1 MNVKK
6 MQAMLLIVVSAVIFL
21 VGYREMKPVSNQEKM
36 ESMIAALE
44 KHGADVQHWSWLAR
58 ETKTISNIH
67 TFEKLLGQI
76 KQRANVEEWEIE
88 KSRDGYKATA
98 QKSFSS
104 YEERLVVTWTMEN
117 TKENTFIIYEVSGAK
132 WDPKYTD
139 KMNKIFSTKPKI
151 YTCVQGTLS
160 DKIEGVL
167 QDKTNEVLK
176 DLSAKAIERVEE
188 RAFVS
193 VSAYNKKW
201 NDALS
206 TNKEKINV
214 QIAIRSTNNKNSI
227 VVGTPIITSE
237 Y

>member
-1 MNVKK
+1 MKLK
-6 MQAMLLIVVSAVIFL
+6 AILIVALSVVLFL
-21 VGYREMKPVSNQEKM
+21 VGYREMKPISDEQKM

-44 KHGADVQHWSWLAR
+44 KNDAKVERWSWLAR

-67 TFEKLLGQI
+67 TFQKLLNDV
-76 KQRANVEEWEIE
+76 KEKANIESWELE
-88 KSRDGYKATA
+88 QSPDGYKATSYK
-98 QKSFSS
+98 KSSS
-104 YEERLVVTWTMEN
+104 YEERVVVTWTKEN
-117 TKENTFIIYEVSGAK
+117 TKENTFIIFEVSGAK
-132 WDPKYTD
+132 WDPKYVQ
-139 KMNKIFSTKPKI
+139 KMNKIFSEKPTI
-151 YTCVQGTLS
+151 YTCVQGVLN

-167 QDKTNEVLK
+167 QNKTNQVLK
-176 DLSAKAIERVEE
+176 DLSARAIEQTEE

-206 TNKEKINV
+206 INREKINV
-214 QIAIRSTNNKNSI
+214 QIAIRSTDNKDTI

>member
-1 MNVKK
+1 MKLK
-6 MQAMLLIVVSAVIFL
+6 LKAIFIVALSVVLFL
-21 VGYREMKPVSNQEKM
+21 VGYREMKPISDEQKM

-44 KHGADVQHWSWLAR
+44 KNDAKVEKWSWLAR

-67 TFEKLLGQI
+67 TFQKLLNDV
-76 KQRANVEEWEIE
+76 KDKANIQKWELE
-88 KSRDGYKATA
+88 QSSDGYKATA
-98 QKSFSS
+98 YKKFSS
-104 YEERLVVTWTMEN
+104 HEERVVVTWSKEN
-117 TKENTFIIYEVSGAK
+117 TKENTFIIFEVSGAK
-132 WDPKYTD
+132 WDPKYVQ
-139 KMNKIFSTKPKI
+139 KMNKIFSEKPII
-151 YTCVQGTLS
+151 YTCVQGVVN

-167 QDKTNEVLK
+167 QNKTNQVLK
-176 DLSAKAIERVEE
+176 DLSARAIEQVEE

-206 TNKEKINV
+206 TNREKINV
-214 QIAIRSTNNKNSI
+214 QIAIRSTNNKDTI

>member
-1 MNVKK
+1 MELKLK
-6 MQAMLLIVVSAVIFL
+6 AIFIVVLSVVLFL
-21 VGYREMKPVSNQEKM
+21 VGYREMKPISDEQKM

-44 KHGADVQHWSWLAR
+44 KNDAKVEKWSWLAR

-67 TFEKLLGQI
+67 TFQKLLNDV
-76 KQRANVEEWEIE
+76 KDKANIQKWELE
-88 KSRDGYKATA
+88 QSSDGYKATA
-98 QKSFSS
+98 YKKFSS
-104 YEERLVVTWTMEN
+104 YEERVVVTWSKEN
-117 TKENTFIIYEVSGAK
+117 TKENTFIIFEVSGAK
-132 WDPKYTD
+132 WDPKYVQ
-139 KMNKIFSTKPKI
+139 KMNKIFSEKPII
-151 YTCVQGTLS
+151 YTCVQGVVN

-167 QDKTNEVLK
+167 QNKTNQVLK
-176 DLSAKAIERVEE
+176 DLSARAIEQVEE

-206 TNKEKINV
+206 TNREKINV
-214 QIAIRSTNNKNSI
+214 QIAIRSTNNKDTI